1 MKKLVLALL
10 ALFILTGCVKL
21 NDETIPD
28 ITQNGINAKTN
39 LANQYRTGYKYYLPR
54 GLNIVNQSDYN
65 EQLNTDRYT
74 FYLYVDIVSYYNDVQ
89 EDYKINKNAYYSEKL
104 SNGKK
109 YGYLEIN
116 PVNDKYLVEIMYNY
130 AKIEV
135 IVKEHDLK
143 STVANA
149 IVILNSLKYNDNI
162 IENVMGDNN
171 LQYKET
177 EINIFET
184 KKTESNTINYEE
196 IYGQYD
202 DSKATHDSD
211 LID

>member
-1 MKKLVLALL
+1 MV
-10 ALFILTGCVKL
+10 
-21 NDETIPD
+21 
-28 ITQNGINAKTN
+28 
-39 LANQYRTGYKYYLPR
+39 
-54 GLNIVNQSDYN
+54 
-65 EQLNTDRYT
+65 
-74 FYLYVDIVSYYNDVQ
+74 
-89 EDYKINKNAYYSEKL
+89 
-104 SNGKK
+104 
-109 YGYLEIN
+109 
-116 PVNDKYLVEIMYNY
+116 MYNY

-143 STVANA
+143 STIANA
-149 IVILNSLKYNDNI
+149 ITILNSIKYNEDI

-202 DSKATHDSD
+202 DTNETHDSD